1 MPTLPPAALAPE
13 ATVQRKSPAVSIPGH
28 KEGRRY
34 AKEEPKGQE
43 EFPEKEQKYRSGLK
57 AHRGRNP
64 GCVPVCFHAF
74 RCKEAHSVQRNAKK
88 V

>member
-1 MPTLPPAALAPE
+1 MPTLPPAALAPG

-43 EFPEKEQKYRSGLK
+43 EFPG
-57 AHRGRNP
+57 
-64 GCVPVCFHAF
+64 FF
-74 RCKEAHSVQRNAKK
+74 RPL
-88 V
+88 